1 MPVKFVSAL
10 LFALLFSASVASP
23 VAADRVSIFRFE
35 SIRTI
40 EDMQAFL
47 RMQFPPGT
55 PRNALRQVFMK
66 QAGATGL
73 VHPVSQSSEKYLYDI
88 NLCRYYIWRWNI
100 SGDFDMDDNLKQL
113 YLNGQ
118 ALYEGADPLL
128 SAANTTGGQNQK
140 IVQIKRPRPEAD
152 KGETAPAAMVYDHDG
167 NLETVLDQKLL
178 GTGPSQVD
186 PANMG
191 KMITYTDV
199 SPWRSI
205 FDMDD
210 AKEIV
215 PYAGD
220 CAAADAK
227 YGGPATA
234 AAP

>member
-10 LFALLFSASVASP
+10 LFFLLFTTGAAQTA
-23 VAADRVSIFRFE
+23 AADRVSIFRFE
-35 SIRTI
+35 SIQTI
-40 EDMQAFL
+40 EEMQAFL
-47 RMQFPPGT
+47 RAQFPQGT
-55 PRNALRQVFMK
+55 PRNVLRQVFIK

-73 VHPVSQSSEKYLYDI
+73 VHPVFQSSEKYLYDI

-100 SGDFDMDDNLKQL
+100 SGDFDMNDKLQQL

-118 ALYEGADPLL
+118 ALYQGADPML
-128 SAANTTGGQNQK
+128 SAANTPAGQNQK
-140 IVQIKRPRPEAD
+140 IAQIKRPRPEAD
-152 KGETAPAAMVYDHDG
+152 KGETAPAAMVYDQDG
-167 NLETVLDQKLL
+167 NLETTIDQKLI
-178 GTGPSQVD
+178 GVGPSQVD

-191 KMITYTDV
+191 KMVTYTDV
-199 SPWRSI
+199 PPWRSI

-210 AKEIV
+210 AKEIA

-227 YGGPATA
+227 YNGPATA